1 MLFRKKKTDD
11 KPVVKK
17 AKEPR
22 QKNDEFEFV
31 KASREFEKSRIGEIE
46 KSKAI
51 AWRIAMVSSFLTACS
66 IVAIVFLTPLKTVEP
81 FVIRVDNN
89 TGMTDIVTTLK
100 DKDVQSNKEIARY
113 FASQYVKKLE
123 GYDWYTLQ
131 NNIDQVLTMS
141 DSTMQNAIKTRF
153 NKPDAPQN
161 ILKNQQRINIQIN
174 NVSFLND
181 NGLMQVRYS
190 ASTEPMNG
198 GTYNVNSG
206 EVEPKIIKKNYIATI
221 GYEYVS
227 VPTVDALRLVNPLG
241 FTVKT
246 YQVTEDGF

>member
-174 NVSFLND
+174 NVSFLTD
-181 NGLMQVRYS
+181 NGLMQVR
-190 ASTEPMNG
+190 
-198 GTYNVNSG
+198 
-206 EVEPKIIKKNYIATI
+206 
-221 GYEYVS
+221 
-227 VPTVDALRLVNPLG
+227 
-241 FTVKT
+241 
-246 YQVTEDGF
+246 